1 MSGIG
6 PISDY
11 DFWKLDN
18 PFREEEDDGD
28 TNDDDRNDDDGNED
42 DPNDDD

>member
-11 DFWKLDN
+11 DFWKLASPYDAE
-18 PFREEEDDGD
+18 PEPEEDYDGD
-28 TNDDDRNDDDGNED
+28 DDADDDEYRHPDD
-42 DPNDDD
+42 